1 VKPDEAPLLPSL
13 NDAADPALRAAIA
26 DLRGN
31 QPDIAQLASLASRLA
46 LQGVAVTAPAAG
58 AGAAAGKLWK
68 KLALAGGGAASGVAL
83 WWLSSASPV
92 EAPVPVPSRQA
103 SSTSAVA
110 TPARARSERSTAVGV
125 RATPGDSRENTPEVE
140 VAPGPT
146 PASSPS
152 TSPLVAEREPDLQP
166 VAPIAR
172 GASEASAR
180 LQPQSEAA
188 KTRAV
193 APTTPSDPAGSL
205 TGVAAGPTE
214 IELLRDARLALRQ
227 SPSRAL
233 ELTEAHARAFP
244 RGKLTQERELIAIS
258 SLVALGRRTAALS
271 RASRFNDAF
280 PQSPYRS
287 QIVELLH

>member
-1 VKPDEAPLLPSL
+1 MKPDETPLPSL
-13 NDAADPALRAAIA
+13 NDADPALRAAIG
-26 DLRGN
+26 DLRAN

-58 AGAAAGKLWK
+58 AGAVAGKLWK
-68 KLALAGGGAASGVAL
+68 KWALVGGGAASGLAL
-83 WWLSSASPV
+83 WWMSSVGPV
-92 EAPVPVPSRQA
+92 AAPV
-103 SSTSAVA
+103 SA
-110 TPARARSERSTAVGV
+110 PARQGNATNAMANPAWTASERSAPVGA
-125 RATPGDSRENTPEVE
+125 RGTPANAREHTPAIGVGLDSM
-140 VAPGPT
+140 

-152 TSPLVAEREPDLQP
+152 PQLQVAEPEPAAQVVP
-166 VAPIAR
+166 SVER
-172 GASEASAR
+172 GRGEASVPTP
-180 LQPQSEAA
+180 PQSAA
-188 KTRAV
+188 SKTRAS
-193 APTTPSDPAGSL
+193 AATNASDLSSPPAGPV
-205 TGVAAGPTE
+205 GGPTE

-233 ELTEAHARAFP
+233 ELTEAHARSFP

-287 QIVELLH
+287 QIVELLR